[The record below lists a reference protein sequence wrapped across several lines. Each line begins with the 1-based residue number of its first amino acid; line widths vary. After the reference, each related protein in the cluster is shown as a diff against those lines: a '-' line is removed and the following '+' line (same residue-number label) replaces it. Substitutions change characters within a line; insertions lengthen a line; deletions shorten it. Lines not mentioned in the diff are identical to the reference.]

1 MVNNVRISTTEFST
15 NQKYGGQD
23 MRTYAIHNAEYDVF
37 YSVYSYESHRS
48 EVQEFDTIEEAEQGI
63 QMLEAIG
70 EIKENEWRVLEYTES
85 KTFVIVDKEDG
96 QLLTD
101 DDGDIIKYGSRLW
114 AEGYVRS
121 RGWEDEVIIIDI
133 TKLIK

>member
-1 MVNNVRISTTEFST
+1 
-15 NQKYGGQD
+15 
-23 MRTYAIHNAEYDVF
+23 MRTYGLFNNQHKYFFAEYHYDT
-37 YSVYSYESHRS
+37 YEDLRGYS
-48 EVQEFDTIEEAEQGI
+48 EVRTFDTIEDAREA
-63 QMLEAIG
+63 LETLISVGLISEG
-70 EIKENEWRVLEYTES
+70 EFSVLEYTKQES